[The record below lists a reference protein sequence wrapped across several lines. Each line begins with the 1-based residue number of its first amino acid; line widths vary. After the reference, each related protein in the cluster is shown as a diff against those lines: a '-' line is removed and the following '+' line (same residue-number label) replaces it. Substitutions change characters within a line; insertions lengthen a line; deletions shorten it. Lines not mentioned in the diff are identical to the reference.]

1 MVLRQAARLLDCPRL
16 LQQGCL
22 LPLPYQQGGRAKR
35 LCSSRSCLNLKI
47 WSRYVF
53 AGTRDGLARG
63 DCRDGGGGDCR
74 DDGGGDCRDASSICT
89 CIRAQAHRCTS
100 SRNARVTDGI

>member
-63 DCRDGGGGDCR
+63 DCSNAHSTLASTRTRTRTRTRECR
-74 DDGGGDCRDASSICT
+74 TQAASN
-89 CIRAQAHRCTS
+89 AARC
-100 SRNARVTDGI
+100 